1 MKLMARP
8 PTNEKNT
15 LKEWIGKVYL
25 KKLIS
30 PTGGNRIK
38 KPCRS
43 VEGRKPDC
51 ARDMKKKC

>member
-25 KKLIS
+25 KNEFHPPGEI
-30 PTGGNRIK
+30 
-38 KPCRS
+38 
-43 VEGRKPDC
+43 E
-51 ARDMKKKC
+51 